1 MATNTRLVADV
12 GGTNTRLA
20 LFDPS
25 MATLRRLA
33 TYSNRDHASLEEI
46 VSSWL
51 RDLDE
56 PAPLDCCIA
65 VAAPLSGDQVTMIN
79 INWSFSCREL
89 ASRFGFSRFLRLN
102 DFQANAFSLPHLG
115 LGDTELLHAGQAR
128 AGAKLATMGPGTGL
142 GGATLDWVNGVAVAR
157 DSEPGHCGLSPATDL
172 ELELFRLLVSRHG
185 EVHAEFLVSGIGLQR
200 IYLTL
205 AEIRGKSAQPLSPA
219 EISRHALDGSDG
231 CCERALKTFC
241 ALLGSACGDFVL
253 ANGAYGGMYVA
264 GGIVPR
270 MIPFLKASSF
280 RQRFCDKGA
289 MAHLLDK
296 VPLHVIT
303 AGQPGL
309 IGAAH
314 APLGAPP
321 G

>member
-20 LFDPS
+20 LFDP
-25 MATLRRLA
+25 ATTTLRRLA
-33 TYSNRDHASLEEI
+33 TYSNREHTALEEI
-46 VSSWL
+46 ICGWL
-51 RDLDE
+51 SDLDE
-56 PAPLDCCIA
+56 PAPADCCMA
-65 VAAPLSGDQVTMIN
+65 VAAPPTGDQVTMVN

-89 ASRFGFSRFLRLN
+89 ASRFGFSRLLVLN

-115 LGDTELLHAGQAR
+115 PGDTELIHAGQPR
-128 AGAKLATMGPGTGL
+128 VGAKLATMGPGTGL
-142 GGATLDWVNGVAVAR
+142 GGATLDWVDGVAVAR

-172 ELELFRLLVSRHG
+172 ELELFRLLVPRHG
-185 EVHAEFLVSGIGLQR
+185 EVYAEFLVSGIGLQR
-200 IYLTL
+200 IYQAM
-205 AEIRGKSAQPLSPA
+205 AEIRGEPPRPFSPA

-231 CCERALKTFC
+231 CCEQVLQTFC

-280 RQRFCDKGA
+280 RQRFRDKGA
-289 MAHLLDK
+289 MAQQLDK
-296 VPLHVIT
+296 VPLRVIT

-314 APLGAPP
+314 APLQAPP
-321 G
+321 V